1 MKWVE
6 FIHLRGSPAGRD
18 LVLKDLQRLMAAYR
32 DVPGLVSVELLAHAT
47 YLGDLGVQLAW
58 QNNRQPVKTREGVAL
73 ADFMSRHGSVEHGV
87 WVEMAFD
94 DSIVED

>member
-32 DVPGLVSVELLAHAT
+32 DVPGLVSVELLVHAT

-73 ADFMSRHGSVEHGV
+73 ADFMSRYGSVEHGV
-87 WVEMAFD
+87 WVSLAFD
-94 DSIVED
+94 DSNAET